1 MRILL
6 VVPVLIILVAF
17 ALSNRQ
23 VVQLGLWPTDIL
35 IDAPL
40 SVTILVAAGL
50 FFIIGALMTWG
61 AGVLTASRARQ
72 AERTVRQLEAEVRAL
87 KAQPRGAQSRSVQSR
102 SVQPGSV
109 QPGSVQPGSVQP
121 RSIGNAMA
129 LPPPGA

>member
-1 MRILL
+1 MRLLL
-6 VVPVLIILVAF
+6 VVPVLIVLVAF

-23 VVQLGLWPTDIL
+23 VVQLGLWPTDIV

-40 SVTILVAAGL
+40 SITILVAAGL

-61 AGVLTASRARQ
+61 AGLVTASRARH

-87 KAQPRGAQSRSVQSR
+87 RAQPRSTAASASS
-102 SVQPGSV
+102 
-109 QPGSVQPGSVQP
+109 
-121 RSIGNAMA
+121 AMA

>member
-1 MRILL
+1 MRILR
-6 VVPVLIILVAF
+6 VGPVLIILIAF
-17 ALSNRQ
+17 ARSNRQ
-23 VVQLGLWPTDIL
+23 VVQLGLWPTDIM

-87 KAQPRGAQSRSVQSR
+87 KAQPRNAQFRN
-102 SVQPGSV
+102 VQPGSA
-109 QPGSVQPGSVQP
+109 
-121 RSIGNAMA
+121 GNAMA

>member
-6 VVPVLIILVAF
+6 AVPVLIILVAF

-23 VVQLGLWPTDIL
+23 VVQLGLWPTDIM

-40 SVTILVAAGL
+40 SITILVAAGL
-50 FFIIGALMTWG
+50 FFIVGALMTWG

-87 KAQPRGAQSRSVQSR
+87 RAQPRSA
-102 SVQPGSV
+102 
-109 QPGSVQPGSVQP
+109 QP
-121 RSIGNAMA
+121 RTAGTVMA